1 MSLKKFISAIG
12 VTLILASLV
21 TSAIASDDSWAK
33 VEKSGE
39 LTIGFCAAYPPFESR
54 NEKTGEF
61 EGFDVD
67 MGKAIAQELGVSA
80 KFVDGEWQGLIGGL
94 HKGDYDVLMTCMSKS
109 EGRGKNVLF
118 SDTYYELSDVIV
130 VRSYDDRISSEK
142 DLAGKVVGAQNGS
155 GAMQV
160 MDSLEGLGDKK
171 YYNYNPEAFL
181 DLKNKRIDAVIVG
194 MAYAVTQIS
203 RDEAYSVIGPVG
215 APAEIVA
222 VMPIG
227 STALQQKVN
236 DALKNLR
243 ADGTWQKLVD
253 RWLSVE

>member
-12 VTLILASLV
+12 VTLILMSLI
-21 TSAIASDDSWAK
+21 TPAIASDDSWAK
-33 VEKSGE
+33 VEKKGE
-39 LTIGFCAAYPPFESR
+39 FTIGFCAAYPPFESR

-67 MGKAIAQELGVSA
+67 MGKAIAQEMGVSA

-130 VRSYDDRISSEK
+130 VRSGDDRISSEK
-142 DLAGKVVGAQNGS
+142 DLAGKIVGAQNGS

-194 MAYAVTQIS
+194 MAYAVTQVS
-203 RDEAYSVIGPVG
+203 RDEAYRVVGPVG
-215 APAEIVA
+215 PPAEIVV
-222 VMPIG
+222 VMPKG
-227 STALQQKVN
+227 STDLQQKVN
-236 DALKNLR
+236 DAIKDLKV
-243 ADGTWQKLVD
+243 DGTWQKLVD